1 MKNLKEIKLMME
13 RLESPRLTETE
24 LNYKKSL
31 LKEEDGEKTQ
41 DPDQL
46 DLFTGE
52 TKEVNELVAQF
63 EELKRLIL
71 DEIEGLD
78 VDYLHT
84 AMMNGQI
91 DSTLTE
97 YYDLVNELEYWIDS
111 NDFEGE
117 LLREANNLLEVLE
130 YGPVD
135 FEITLTPE
143 VEELLKRERPT
154 ISEGKDDSDNNEYS
168 IGDKVTVVPG
178 AKTGERIVVSK
189 IGVDPKNTDYPT
201 PGMEGTVSTFDK
213 LKDRVYVVF
222 SSIGKDEY
230 AFQPNELKK
239 EIPAISEGKD
249 EMGRMVM
256 DVDAYREYLIKQ
268 MKNKGLLSSEDKKE
282 YLENHLKH
290 QSPIGYDGK
299 KRMADRIEAAQ
310 TLLDEL

>member
-1 MKNLKEIKLMME
+1 VQLVEKCVSKMKNLKEIKLMME

-31 LKEEDGEKTQ
+31 LKEEDEEVIQ

-78 VDYLHT
+78 INYLYT
-84 AMMNGQI
+84 AMSMGQM
-91 DSTLTE
+91 DR
-97 YYDLVNELEYWIDS
+97 ELEDYYNLVQRLENWIDS

-117 LLREANNLLEVLE
+117 LMAEANNLLEILE
-130 YGPVD
+130 YGPID
-135 FEITLTPE
+135 YEITLTPE
-143 VEELLKRERPT
+143 VEELLKRERPG
-154 ISEGKDDSDNNEYS
+154 IKVGSE
-168 IGDKVTVVPG
+168 
-178 AKTGERIVVSK
+178 
-189 IGVDPKNTDYPT
+189 
-201 PGMEGTVSTFDK
+201 
-213 LKDRVYVVF
+213 
-222 SSIGKDEY
+222 
-230 AFQPNELKK
+230 K
-239 EIPAISEGKD
+239 EISDMSEGKD

-256 DVDAYREYLIKQ
+256 DVDTYREYLIKQ

-282 YLENHLKH
+282 YLERWLKY
-290 QSPIGYDGK
+290 QEPIGGK
-299 KRMADRIEAAQ
+299 KKMADRIEAAQ

>member
-31 LKEEDGEKTQ
+31 LKEENEETTQ

-78 VDYLHT
+78 INYLHT
-84 AMMNGQI
+84 ALSMGEMESVLS
-91 DSTLTE
+91 D
-97 YYDLVNELEYWIDS
+97 YYDLVRELEHWVDS

-117 LLREANNLLEVLE
+117 LMREANNLLEVLE

-143 VEELLKRERPT
+143 VEELLKKERPS
-154 ISEGKDDSDNNEYS
+154 IKVGSE
-168 IGDKVTVVPG
+168 
-178 AKTGERIVVSK
+178 
-189 IGVDPKNTDYPT
+189 
-201 PGMEGTVSTFDK
+201 
-213 LKDRVYVVF
+213 
-222 SSIGKDEY
+222 
-230 AFQPNELKK
+230 K
-239 EIPAISEGKD
+239 EIPAMSEGYD
-249 EMGRMVM
+249 EKGRMVM
-256 DVDAYREYLIKQ
+256 DVDTYREYLIKQ

-282 YLENHLKH
+282 YLENFLKH
-290 QSPIGYDGK
+290 QLPIGYGGK
-299 KRMADRIEAAQ
+299 KKMADRIESAQ
-310 TLLDEL
+310 SLLDEL

>member
-31 LKEEDGEKTQ
+31 LKEEDEEKSQ

-78 VDYLHT
+78 VNYLHT
-84 AMMNGQI
+84 AMINFQL

-130 YGPVD
+130 NGPVD
-135 FEITLTPE
+135 FKITLTPE

-154 ISEGKDDSDNNEYS
+154 ISEGKD
-168 IGDKVTVVPG
+168 
-178 AKTGERIVVSK
+178 
-189 IGVDPKNTDYPT
+189 
-201 PGMEGTVSTFDK
+201 
-213 LKDRVYVVF
+213 
-222 SSIGKDEY
+222 
-230 AFQPNELKK
+230 
-239 EIPAISEGKD
+239 

-256 DVDAYREYLIKQ
+256 DVEAYREYLIKQ

>member
-31 LKEEDGEKTQ
+31 LKEEDEEKSQ

-78 VDYLHT
+78 VNYLHT
-84 AMMNGQI
+84 AMINGHL
-91 DSTLTE
+91 DSSLTE

-130 YGPVD
+130 NGPVD

-143 VEELLKRERPT
+143 VEELLNRERP
-154 ISEGKDDSDNNEYS
+154 IL
-168 IGDKVTVVPG
+168 
-178 AKTGERIVVSK
+178 
-189 IGVDPKNTDYPT
+189 PKNKVRT
-201 PGMEGTVSTFDK
+201 
-213 LKDRVYVVF
+213 
-222 SSIGKDEY
+222 
-230 AFQPNELKK
+230 
-239 EIPAISEGKD
+239 IPEGKD
-249 EMGRMVM
+249 EMGRMFH
-256 DVDAYREYLIKQ
+256 DVDTYREYLIKQ
-268 MKNKGLLSSEDKKE
+268 MKNKGLLNSEDKKE
-282 YLENHLKH
+282 YLERWLKY
-290 QSPIGYDGK
+290 QEPIGGK
-299 KRMADRIEAAQ
+299 KKMADRIEAAQ

>member
-1 MKNLKEIKLMME
+1 MME

-52 TKEVNELVAQF
+52 TNEVNELVAQF

-78 VDYLHT
+78 VNYLHI
-84 AMMNGQI
+84 AMINGQL

-130 YGPVD
+130 NGPVD

-154 ISEGKDDSDNNEYS
+154 ISEGKD
-168 IGDKVTVVPG
+168 
-178 AKTGERIVVSK
+178 R
-189 IGVDPKNTDYPT
+189 
-201 PGMEGTVSTFDK
+201 
-213 LKDRVYVVF
+213 
-222 SSIGKDEY
+222 
-230 AFQPNELKK
+230 
-239 EIPAISEGKD
+239 
-249 EMGRMVM
+249 MGRMVM
-256 DVDAYREYLIKQ
+256 DVEAYREYLIKQ

-290 QSPIGYDGK
+290 QAPIGYDGE

>member
-31 LKEEDGEKTQ
+31 LKEEDEEVTQ

-78 VDYLHT
+78 LNHLHT
-84 AMMNGQI
+84 AMFNGQL
-91 DSTLTE
+91 DSTLMDLE
-97 YYDLVNELEYWIDS
+97 DLVRELEYWIDS

-117 LLREANNLLEVLE
+117 LMAEAKNLLEVLE
-130 YGPVD
+130 YGPID
-135 FEITLTPE
+135 YEITLTPE
-143 VEELLKRERPT
+143 VEELLKRERPG
-154 ISEGKDDSDNNEYS
+154 IKVGSEKEISAMSEGKD
-168 IGDKVTVVPG
+168 K
-178 AKTGERIVVSK
+178 
-189 IGVDPKNTDYPT
+189 
-201 PGMEGTVSTFDK
+201 
-213 LKDRVYVVF
+213 
-222 SSIGKDEY
+222 
-230 AFQPNELKK
+230 
-239 EIPAISEGKD
+239 
-249 EMGRMVM
+249 MGRMVM

-282 YLENHLKH
+282 YLENHLKY
-290 QSPIGYDGK
+290 QAPIGYDGK
-299 KRMADRIEAAQ
+299 KRMGDRIEAAQ
-310 TLLDEL
+310 SLLDEM

>member
-13 RLESPRLTETE
+13 RLDSPRLTETE

-31 LKEEDGEKTQ
+31 LKEEDEEKSQ

-97 YYDLVNELEYWIDS
+97 YYDLVNELEYWIDN

-143 VEELLKRERPT
+143 VEELLNRERPT
-154 ISEGKDDSDNNEYS
+154 LPKNKVRTIPEGKDDSDNNEYS
-168 IGDKVTVVPG
+168 IGDKVTVAPG
-178 AKTGERIVVSK
+178 TETGERIVVSK

-201 PGMEGTVSTFDK
+201 PGMEGTVSTFDE

-222 SSIGKDEY
+222 PKFGKDEY

-239 EIPAISEGKD
+239 KWEK
-249 EMGRMVM
+249 
-256 DVDAYREYLIKQ
+256 L
-268 MKNKGLLSSEDKKE
+268 
-282 YLENHLKH
+282 
-290 QSPIGYDGK
+290 
-299 KRMADRIEAAQ
+299 
-310 TLLDEL
+310 

>member
-31 LKEEDGEKTQ
+31 LKEENEETTQ

-78 VDYLHT
+78 VDYLYS
-84 AMMNGQI
+84 AMSMGQM
-91 DSTLTE
+91 DR
-97 YYDLVNELEYWIDS
+97 ELEDYYNSVQELENWIDS

-117 LLREANNLLEVLE
+117 LMREANNLLEVLE
-130 YGPVD
+130 NGPVD
-135 FEITLTPE
+135 YEITLTPE
-143 VEELLKRERPT
+143 VEELLKKERPS
-154 ISEGKDDSDNNEYS
+154 IKVGSEKE
-168 IGDKVTVVPG
+168 KL
-178 AKTGERIVVSK
+178 A
-189 IGVDPKNTDYPT
+189 
-201 PGMEGTVSTFDK
+201 MFEG
-213 LKDRVYVVF
+213 Y
-222 SSIGKDEY
+222 DE
-230 AFQPNELKK
+230 K
-239 EIPAISEGKD
+239 
-249 EMGRMVM
+249 GRMVM
-256 DVDAYREYLIKQ
+256 DVGTYREYLIKQ

-282 YLENHLKH
+282 YLERWLKY
-290 QSPIGYDGK
+290 QRPIGGK
-299 KRMADRIEAAQ
+299 KKMADRIEAAQ

>member
-1 MKNLKEIKLMME
+1 MME

-31 LKEEDGEKTQ
+31 LREEDGEKTQ

-78 VDYLHT
+78 VDYLHI
-84 AMMNGQI
+84 AMINGHL

-130 YGPVD
+130 NGPVD

-154 ISEGKDDSDNNEYS
+154 ISEGKD
-168 IGDKVTVVPG
+168 
-178 AKTGERIVVSK
+178 R
-189 IGVDPKNTDYPT
+189 
-201 PGMEGTVSTFDK
+201 
-213 LKDRVYVVF
+213 
-222 SSIGKDEY
+222 
-230 AFQPNELKK
+230 
-239 EIPAISEGKD
+239 
-249 EMGRMVM
+249 MGRMVM
-256 DVDAYREYLIKQ
+256 DVEAYREYLIKQ

-290 QSPIGYDGK
+290 QATIGYDGK

>member
-1 MKNLKEIKLMME
+1 MME

-31 LKEEDGEKTQ
+31 LKEEDEEKSQ

-71 DEIEGLD
+71 DELEELD

-84 AMMNGQI
+84 AMMNGQL
-91 DSTLTE
+91 DSILTE
-97 YYDLVNELEYWIDS
+97 YYDLVRELEYWIDS

-143 VEELLKRERPT
+143 VEELLKRERPS
-154 ISEGKDDSDNNEYS
+154 IKVGSEKEIADMSEGKDDSDNNEYS
-168 IGDKVTVVPG
+168 IGDKVTVAPS

-239 EIPAISEGKD
+239 K
-249 EMGRMVM
+249 
-256 DVDAYREYLIKQ
+256 
-268 MKNKGLLSSEDKKE
+268 
-282 YLENHLKH
+282 
-290 QSPIGYDGK
+290 
-299 KRMADRIEAAQ
+299 
-310 TLLDEL
+310 

>member
-78 VDYLHT
+78 LNHLHT
-84 AMMNGQI
+84 AMFNGEL
-91 DSTLTE
+91 DSTLMDLE
-97 YYDLVNELEYWIDS
+97 DLVRELEYWIDS

-117 LLREANNLLEVLE
+117 LMAEAKNLLEVLE

-135 FEITLTPE
+135 YEITLTPE
-143 VEELLKRERPT
+143 VEELLKRERPG
-154 ISEGKDDSDNNEYS
+154 IKVGSEKEISAMSEGY
-168 IGDKVTVVPG
+168 
-178 AKTGERIVVSK
+178 
-189 IGVDPKNTDYPT
+189 
-201 PGMEGTVSTFDK
+201 
-213 LKDRVYVVF
+213 
-222 SSIGKDEY
+222 
-230 AFQPNELKK
+230 
-239 EIPAISEGKD
+239 D
-249 EMGRMVM
+249 EMGRMFH
-256 DVDAYREYLIKQ
+256 DVDTYREYLIKQ
-268 MKNKGLLSSEDKKE
+268 MKNKRIVNDEDKKE
-282 YLENHLKH
+282 YLKRFLKY
-290 QSPIGYDGK
+290 QEPIGGK
-299 KRMADRIEAAQ
+299 KKMGDRIEAAQ
-310 TLLDEL
+310 SLLDEM

>member
-31 LKEEDGEKTQ
+31 LREEDGEKTQ

-52 TKEVNELVAQF
+52 TKEVNELVAQL

-78 VDYLHT
+78 VDYLHI
-84 AMMNGQI
+84 AMINGQL

-130 YGPVD
+130 NGPVD

-143 VEELLKRERPT
+143 VEELLKRERP
-154 ISEGKDDSDNNEYS
+154 IL
-168 IGDKVTVVPG
+168 
-178 AKTGERIVVSK
+178 
-189 IGVDPKNTDYPT
+189 PKNKVRT
-201 PGMEGTVSTFDK
+201 
-213 LKDRVYVVF
+213 
-222 SSIGKDEY
+222 
-230 AFQPNELKK
+230 
-239 EIPAISEGKD
+239 IPEGKD
-249 EMGRMVM
+249 EMGRMVQ
-256 DVDAYREYLIKQ
+256 DVDTNREFLIKQ
-268 MKNKGLLSSEDKKE
+268 MDKKGIVNTEDKKE
-282 YLENHLKH
+282 FLNNFLKH
-290 QSPIGYDGK
+290 QAPIGFDGK

>member
-1 MKNLKEIKLMME
+1 MME

-78 VDYLHT
+78 VNYLHI
-84 AMMNGQI
+84 AMINGQL

-130 YGPVD
+130 NGPVD

-154 ISEGKDDSDNNEYS
+154 ISEGKD
-168 IGDKVTVVPG
+168 
-178 AKTGERIVVSK
+178 R
-189 IGVDPKNTDYPT
+189 
-201 PGMEGTVSTFDK
+201 
-213 LKDRVYVVF
+213 
-222 SSIGKDEY
+222 
-230 AFQPNELKK
+230 
-239 EIPAISEGKD
+239 
-249 EMGRMVM
+249 MGRMVM
-256 DVDAYREYLIKQ
+256 DVEAYREYLIKQ

-290 QSPIGYDGK
+290 QAPIGYDGE

>member
-31 LKEEDGEKTQ
+31 LKEEGEEVTQ

-78 VDYLHT
+78 LNHLHT
-84 AMMNGQI
+84 AMFNGQL
-91 DSTLTE
+91 DSTLMDLE
-97 YYDLVNELEYWIDS
+97 DLVRELEYWIDS

-117 LLREANNLLEVLE
+117 LMAEAKNLLEVLE
-130 YGPVD
+130 YGPID
-135 FEITLTPE
+135 YEITLTPE
-143 VEELLKRERPT
+143 VEELLKRERPG
-154 ISEGKDDSDNNEYS
+154 IKVGSEKEISAMSEGKD
-168 IGDKVTVVPG
+168 K
-178 AKTGERIVVSK
+178 
-189 IGVDPKNTDYPT
+189 
-201 PGMEGTVSTFDK
+201 
-213 LKDRVYVVF
+213 
-222 SSIGKDEY
+222 
-230 AFQPNELKK
+230 
-239 EIPAISEGKD
+239 
-249 EMGRMVM
+249 MGRMVM

-282 YLENHLKH
+282 YLENHLKY
-290 QSPIGYDGK
+290 QAPIGYDGK
-299 KRMADRIEAAQ
+299 KRMGDRIEAAQ
-310 TLLDEL
+310 SLLDEM

>member
-31 LKEEDGEKTQ
+31 LKEEDEEKSQ

-52 TKEVNELVAQF
+52 TKEVNEVVAQF

-78 VDYLHT
+78 VNYLHI
-84 AMMNGQI
+84 AMINGELN
-91 DSTLTE
+91 STLRE

-117 LLREANNLLEVLE
+117 LLREANKLLEVLE
-130 YGPVD
+130 NGPVD

-168 IGDKVTVVPG
+168 IGDKVTVAPG

-239 EIPAISEGKD
+239 K
-249 EMGRMVM
+249 
-256 DVDAYREYLIKQ
+256 
-268 MKNKGLLSSEDKKE
+268 
-282 YLENHLKH
+282 
-290 QSPIGYDGK
+290 
-299 KRMADRIEAAQ
+299 
-310 TLLDEL
+310 

>member
-78 VDYLHT
+78 IDYLHT
-84 AMMNGQI
+84 AMMNGQL

-97 YYDLVNELEYWIDS
+97 YYDLTRELEYWVDS

-117 LLREANNLLEVLE
+117 LLKEANNLLEVLE

-135 FEITLTPE
+135 FEITLTPQ
-143 VEELLKRERPT
+143 VEELLKRERPS
-154 ISEGKDDSDNNEYS
+154 IKVGSEKE
-168 IGDKVTVVPG
+168 I
-178 AKTGERIVVSK
+178 
-189 IGVDPKNTDYPT
+189 TD
-201 PGMEGTVSTFDK
+201 MSE
-213 LKDRVYVVF
+213 
-222 SSIGKDEY
+222 GKDEY

-239 EIPAISEGKD
+239 K
-249 EMGRMVM
+249 
-256 DVDAYREYLIKQ
+256 
-268 MKNKGLLSSEDKKE
+268 
-282 YLENHLKH
+282 
-290 QSPIGYDGK
+290 
-299 KRMADRIEAAQ
+299 
-310 TLLDEL
+310 